1 MILRVL
7 ATIVFVC
14 CTGCLYAAEP
24 ANQELAPITA
34 AEGEKRTGEARDA
47 LVDLLWANTE
57 GHWHNGRWNEAIR
70 LCRQIVQVD
79 PHFVEAYNGAAWMLW
94 SMDQDEA
101 AVELYEAGVA
111 ANPDTYEIYHD
122 FGMYY
127 FHEKDYEKA
136 VEQFRKSVEADAPA
150 YNQHMLP
157 NCLERAGRAQEALE
171 EWRALL
177 KRFPDDPIAPR
188 HIRTLEGQLAE

>member
-1 MILRVL
+1 MILRML
-7 ATIVFVC
+7 AIIAFIC

-24 ANQELAPITA
+24 ANRELAPTTA
-34 AEGEKRTGEARDA
+34 AEAEQRAEEARDA
-47 LVDLLWANTE
+47 LVDLLWENTE
-57 GHWHNGRWNEAIR
+57 DHWHNGRWNEAIR
-70 LCRQIVQVD
+70 LCRQIVQID

-94 SMDQDEA
+94 SMDEDEA
-101 AVELYEAGVA
+101 AVELYQAGVA
-111 ANPDTYEIYHD
+111 ANPDRHEIYHD

-136 VEQFRKSVEADAPA
+136 VEQFRKSVENDAPA
-150 YNQHMLP
+150 YYQHMLP
-157 NCLERAGRAQEALE
+157 NCLERGGRAQEALD

-177 KRFPDDPIAPR
+177 KRFPHDPIAPR

>member
-7 ATIVFVC
+7 ATIAVIC
-14 CTGCLYAAEP
+14 CTGFLYAAEP
-24 ANQELAPITA
+24 ANQELAPIGATE
-34 AEGEKRTGEARDA
+34 AEAQVGEAREA
-47 LVDLLWANTE
+47 LVDLLWMNTE

-70 LCRQIVQVD
+70 LCRQIVQID
-79 PHFVEAYNGAAWMLW
+79 PHFLEAYNGAAWMLW

-101 AVELYEAGVA
+101 AVELYREGVA
-111 ANPDTYEIYHD
+111 ANPDRYEIYHD

-136 VEQFRKSVEADAPA
+136 VEQFRKSVENDAPA
-150 YNQHMLP
+150 YYQHMLP
-157 NCLERAGRAQEALE
+157 NCLERAGRAQESLE

>member
-7 ATIVFVC
+7 ATITVIC
-14 CTGCLYAAEP
+14 CTGFLRAAEP
-24 ANQELAPITA
+24 ASQELAPITA
-34 AEGEKRTGEARDA
+34 AEGEKRAGEAREA
-47 LVDLLWANTE
+47 LVDLLWMNTE

-70 LCRQIVQVD
+70 LCRQIVQID

-101 AVELYEAGVA
+101 AVELYREGVA
-111 ANPDTYEIYHD
+111 ANPDRYEIYHD

-127 FHEKDYEKA
+127 YHEKDYEKA
-136 VEQFRKSVEADAPA
+136 AEQFRKSVENDAPA
-150 YNQHMLP
+150 YHQHMLP

-188 HIRTLEGQLAE
+188 HIGALEEHLGE

>member
-7 ATIVFVC
+7 ATIAFVC

-24 ANQELAPITA
+24 VSQDLAPISA
-34 AEGEKRTGEARDA
+34 VEAEKRAREARDA
-47 LVDLLWANTE
+47 LADLLWMNTE
-57 GHWHNGRWNEAIR
+57 DHWHNGRWNEAIR
-70 LCRQIVQVD
+70 LCRQIVQID

-94 SMDQDEA
+94 SMDRDEA
-101 AVELYEAGVA
+101 AVELYREGVA
-111 ANPDTYEIYHD
+111 ANPDTHEIYHD

-136 VEQFRKSVEADAPA
+136 VEQFRRSVETDAPA
-150 YNQHMLP
+150 YFQHMLP
-157 NCLERAGRAQEALE
+157 NCLERAERAQEALE

-177 KRFPDDPIAPR
+177 KRFPNDPIAPR
-188 HIRTLEGQLAE
+188 HIRALEEQLAE

>member
-7 ATIVFVC
+7 ATIAFVC

-24 ANQELAPITA
+24 VSQDLAPISA
-34 AEGEKRTGEARDA
+34 VEAEKRAGEARDA
-47 LVDLLWANTE
+47 LADLLWMNTE
-57 GHWHNGRWNEAIR
+57 DHWHNGRWNEAIR
-70 LCRQIVQVD
+70 LCRQIVQID
-79 PHFVEAYNGAAWMLW
+79 PHFVEAFNGAAWMLW
-94 SMDQDEA
+94 SMDRDEA

-111 ANPDTYEIYHD
+111 ANSDRHEIYHD

-136 VEQFRKSVEADAPA
+136 VEQFRKSVENGAPA
-150 YNQHMLP
+150 YYQHMLP
-157 NCLERAGRAQEALE
+157 NCLERAGKAQEALE

-177 KRFPDDPIAPR
+177 KRFPNDPIAPR
-188 HIRTLEGQLAE
+188 HIRTLEGMLAE